1 MRWFPDEAGYSAE
14 KVYTDINLPVLM
26 SNDDKNITH
35 WRLFDFGVKI
45 MMTVVV
51 CSIFVFRRRT
61 SGGGNGCSGIMG
73 QESHAIEG
81 HMEER
86 QANEPSLVSTF

>member
-1 MRWFPDEAGYSAE
+1 
-14 KVYTDINLPVLM
+14 
-26 SNDDKNITH
+26 
-35 WRLFDFGVKI
+35 
-45 MMTVVV
+45 MMTSGTSHIWRQRVPHCKLGVTVHVVV

-81 HMEER
+81 HIEER